1 MATCIID
8 MYPTNRMFSWKLFA
22 TELSKVAQDG
32 DGPEL
37 ILGVQKISQEA
48 KDRKRL
54 MNYGVFQARWDIAY
68 QARTRTGQ
76 YFGIPGN
83 KSEEDI
89 IKAVN
94 WLLQGQRYSHKE
106 VDIQAKTSNE
116 LPFLSPLF
124 ALVLRGYFVKYNPEQ
139 DQILVDHL
147 WEQQK
152 VPIPL
157 IAMVG
162 ALYATGSKTKS
173 DIPLTSKNVGPI
185 YRNLMET
192 IKLLEKDTP
201 EYVSLVQTCLYN
213 EMMSTGQAT
222 LLVQVYSTSKLNAY
236 ALTQKK
242 SKDSKNNAPQD
253 SEAVAA
259 QGSKDTAEVLC
270 NDGENPGL
278 SKASTSCHGS
288 TDSGADG
295 SQEKAVESTQEGEGS

>member
-22 TELSKVAQDG
+22 TELSKVAQD
-32 DGPEL
+32 DNGPEL
-37 ILGVQKISQEA
+37 MLGLQKISQEA

-54 MNYGVFQARWDIAY
+54 VTYMNYGVSQARWDIAY
-68 QARTRTGQ
+68 QAQTRTGQ

-94 WLLQGQRYSHKE
+94 WLLQGQRYSHEE

-124 ALVLRGYFVKYNPEQ
+124 AL
-139 DQILVDHL
+139 
-147 WEQQK
+147 QK

-162 ALYATGSKTKS
+162 ALIAHSLGEYATGSKTKS
-173 DIPLTSKNVGPI
+173 DIPLTGKNIGPI

-201 EYVSLVQTCLYN
+201 KYVSLVQTRLYD

-222 LLVQVYSTSKLNAY
+222 LPVQVYSASKFNAY
-236 ALTQKK
+236 ALAQKK

-253 SEAVAA
+253 SEAAAA
-259 QGSKDTAEVLC
+259 QGSRDMAEVLC
-270 NDGENPGL
+270 NDGENPKL